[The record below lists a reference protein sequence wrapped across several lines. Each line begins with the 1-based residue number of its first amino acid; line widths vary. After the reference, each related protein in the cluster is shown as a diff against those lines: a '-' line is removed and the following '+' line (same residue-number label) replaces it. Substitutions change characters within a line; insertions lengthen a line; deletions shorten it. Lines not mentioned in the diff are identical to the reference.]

1 MERELAMNDN
11 NRESL
16 DRSYRNRFAAFHEL
30 MRYRIRDVLMV
41 SSLYDSFILGE
52 EGGLYELLVNEY
64 MGLNLSHPPEITR
77 VSSGRQALDR
87 VVRGAPV
94 DLILTTLHL
103 EDMHAVEF
111 ARRVRAAGIRKPLVL
126 LTYDNRELND
136 LISRHDVTPFDK
148 VYLWQGNFRILL
160 AIIKTIE
167 DKRNLEH
174 DTKLVGVQSII
185 LIEDSVKFYSSYLP
199 IIYTELMKHSHRVI
213 EEGVN
218 LTHKML
224 RMRARPK
231 ILLCE
236 TYEEAWQYFQTYHET
251 VLGVISDVQFPHLG
265 VADPRAGVEF
275 AGEVK
280 KSHPDIPILL
290 QSNKAEM
297 EAVAHEVGAS
307 FLLKNSPRLLH
318 QLRQFM
324 KQYFSFGDFV
334 FCMPDGTEVD
344 RAHNLHEL
352 EEKLHTVPD
361 ESLIFHAQRNHFSNW
376 LKARTEF
383 YLAHRLRPQ
392 KVTDFSSVAGL
403 RKSLISYLHEYSQS
417 QHRGTIVDFD
427 PETFDAES
435 GFTRLGGGSLGGK
448 GRGLAFLDT
457 LLNMSRIR
465 DEFKGI
471 SIDVPPTV
479 IIETDVFD
487 SFVERNELGDFAL
500 ESSDDTK
507 ILMEFLKA
515 PLPDHII
522 PWLREMLKTVTYPL
536 AVRSSSLF
544 EDSQYQPF
552 AGVYETVM
560 VPNNHR
566 DLDIRL
572 QELLSAIKRVYAST
586 FYNRAKGYFKAT
598 PYRLEEEKM
607 AVVIQKLVGSH
618 HENRFYPDIS
628 GVARSHNFYPV
639 GPMKADDGI
648 VSIALGLGVIVVE
661 GGLTIR
667 FCPRYPKHQVQFSSV
682 EDVINYS
689 QRDFFALDIPSPDA
703 DYSPLAEPR
712 LIQPGLHM
720 AEKDG
725 VLGTIG
731 STYSAD
737 NDAIYDGISRKGL
750 RIISFASILKYD
762 YFPLAAILDRLLDL
776 ARWGMSAPI
785 EIEFSVNLS
794 VPKGQPTQFRV
805 LQLRPMVVSHEREQ
819 LDLDAI
825 PGDRLI
831 CRSGQVLG
839 NGLISTVRDIVMV
852 NFDTFDRS
860 RLVEVAREVAKFNL
874 ELTEEARPYLLIGI
888 GRWGSA
894 DPWLGIPVTWDEIS
908 GARAIVETGFRE
920 IKVAPSQGTHFFQ
933 NLNAFQVGYF
943 TVNANTESEFL
954 NWDWLN
960 AHPVYK
966 QRTLTRRLKFDSP
979 IEIRM
984 NGHSSSGIII
994 KPKS

>member
-1 MERELAMNDN
+1 MNQDDREI
-11 NRESL
+11 L

-30 MRYRIRDVLMV
+30 MRNRIRDVLMV

-77 VSSGRQALDR
+77 VSSGRKALER
-87 VVRGAPV
+87 IVQGTPI

-136 LISRHDVTPFDK
+136 LINRHGVASFDK

-160 AIIKTIE
+160 AIIKAIE
-167 DKRNLEH
+167 DKLNVQH
-174 DTKLVGVQSII
+174 DTHLVGVQSII

-199 IIYTELMKHSHRVI
+199 IIYTELMRHSHRVI

-218 LTHKML
+218 LPHKML

-251 VLGVISDVQFPHLG
+251 VLGVISDVRFPHG
-265 VADPRAGVEF
+265 GEIDPQAGIEF
-275 AGEVK
+275 AKNVK

-290 QSNKAEM
+290 QSNKTEM
-297 EAVAHEVGAS
+297 EAVAHAVGAS
-307 FLLKNSPRLLH
+307 FLLKDSPRLLH

-324 KQYFSFGDFV
+324 KKYFSFGDFV
-334 FCMPDGTEVD
+334 FCMPDGAEVD
-344 RAHNLHEL
+344 RARNLHEL

-361 ESLIFHAQRNHFSNW
+361 DSLIFHAQRNHFSNW

-383 YLAHRLRPQ
+383 YLAHQLRPQ
-392 KVTDFSSVAGL
+392 KVSDFSSVTEI
-403 RKSLISYLHEYSQS
+403 RKSLISHLHEYSRS
-417 QHRGTIVDFD
+417 QYRGTITDFD
-427 PETFDAES
+427 PETFDPEIS
-435 GFTRLGGGSLGGK
+435 FTRLGGGSLGGK
-448 GRGLAFLDT
+448 GRGLAFVDT

-465 DEFKGI
+465 DEFRDI
-471 SIDVPPTV
+471 SIAVPPT
-479 IIETDVFD
+479 IILETDVFD
-487 SFVERNELGDFAL
+487 SFVERNDLGDFAL

-507 ILMEFLKA
+507 ILNQFLKA
-515 PLPDHII
+515 PMPDHIVA
-522 PWLREMLKTVTYPL
+522 WLRELLNTVTYPL

-552 AGVYETVM
+552 AGVYETCM
-560 VPNNHR
+560 LPNNHR

-572 QELLSAIKRVYAST
+572 QELLSAIRRVYAST

-598 PYRLEEEKM
+598 PYLLEEEKM
-607 AVVIQKLVGSH
+607 AVVIQKLVGSR
-618 HENRFYPDIS
+618 HEDRFYPDLS

-648 VSIALGLGVIVVE
+648 VSVALGLGVIVVE

-667 FCPRYPKHQVQFSSV
+667 FCPKYPRHQVQFSSV

-689 QRDFFALDIPSPDA
+689 QRNFYALNMPSPEA

-712 LIQPGLHM
+712 LIQPGLHL

-725 VLGTIG
+725 VLGPIG

-750 RIISFASILKYD
+750 RLISFASILKYD
-762 YFPLAAILDRLLDL
+762 YFPLAAVLDRLLDL

-794 VPKGQPTQFRV
+794 VPKGRPPEFRV

-819 LDLDAI
+819 LDLTTVPD
-825 PGDRLI
+825 DRLI

-839 NGLISTVRDIVMV
+839 NGLISDVRDIVTV
-852 NFDTFDRS
+852 NLDTFERS

-874 ELTEEARPYLLIGI
+874 ELTDENRPYLLIGI

-920 IKVAPSQGTHFFQ
+920 IKVTPSQGTHFFQ

-943 TVNANTESEFL
+943 TINANNDDEFL
-954 NWDWLN
+954 DWDWL
-960 AHPVYK
+960 AALPAYK

-984 NGHSSSGIII
+984 NGHNSSGIII
-994 KPKS
+994 KPKSK

>member
-1 MERELAMNDN
+1 MNDN
-11 NRESL
+11 DRENL

-77 VSSGRQALDR
+77 VSSGRKALER
-87 VVRGAPV
+87 LVQGVRV

-103 EDMHAVEF
+103 EDMHAIEF

-136 LISRHDVTPFDK
+136 LISRHDVTQFDR
-148 VYLWQGNFRILL
+148 VFLWQGNFRILL
-160 AIIKTIE
+160 AIIKSIE
-167 DKRNLEH
+167 DKLNLEH
-174 DTKLVGVQSII
+174 DTHLVGVQSII

-199 IIYTELMKHSHRVI
+199 IIYTELMQHSHRVI

-218 LTHKML
+218 LPHKML

-251 VLGVISDVQFPHLG
+251 VLGVISDVRFPHG
-265 VADPRAGVEF
+265 GTIDPQAGVEF
-275 AGEVK
+275 ARNVK

-318 QLRQFM
+318 QLRQFI
-324 KQYFSFGDFV
+324 KKYFSFGDFV
-334 FCMPDGTEVD
+334 FYMPDGTEVD
-344 RAHNLHEL
+344 RARNLHEL

-361 ESLIFHAQRNHFSNW
+361 ESLVFHAQRNHFSNW

-403 RKSLISYLHEYSQS
+403 RQSLISYLHEYSQS

-427 PETFDAES
+427 PETFDPDS

-448 GRGLAFLDT
+448 GRGLAFMDT

-471 SIDVPPTV
+471 SIAVPPT
-479 IIETDVFD
+479 IILETDVFD

-500 ESSDDTK
+500 ETSDDKK
-507 ILMEFLKA
+507 ILNHFLKA
-515 PLPDHII
+515 AMPDYIVA
-522 PWLREMLKTVTYPL
+522 WMRELLKTVTYPL

-544 EDSQYQPF
+544 EDSQFQPF
-552 AGVYETVM
+552 AGVYETCM

-607 AVVIQKLVGSH
+607 AVVIQKLVGIRH
-618 HENRFYPDIS
+618 TDRFYPDIS

-639 GPMKADDGI
+639 GPMKGDDGI
-648 VSIALGLGVIVVE
+648 VSVALGLGVIVVE

-667 FCPRYPKHQVQFSSV
+667 FCPKFPRHQVQFSSV

-689 QRDFFALDIPSPDA
+689 QRNFVALKLPPPDG
-703 DYSPLAEPR
+703 DYSPLAETR
-712 LIQPGLHM
+712 LIQPGLHV

-725 VLGTIG
+725 VLGPIG

-750 RIISFASILKYD
+750 RIISFASVLKYN
-762 YFPLAAILDRLLDL
+762 YFPLPAVIDRLLDL
-776 ARWGMSAPI
+776 GRWGMSAPV
-785 EIEFSVNLS
+785 EIEFSVNMS
-794 VPKGQPTQFRV
+794 VPKGQPPQFRV

-819 LDLDAI
+819 LDLSAVPDN
-825 PGDRLI
+825 RLI

-839 NGLISTVRDIVMV
+839 NGLISDVHDIVTV
-852 NFDTFDRS
+852 NIETFERS
-860 RLVEVAREVAKFNL
+860 RLVEVAREVARFNV
-874 ELTEEARPYLLIGI
+874 ELTEEGRPYLLIGI

-894 DPWLGIPVTWDEIS
+894 DPWLGIPVAWDEIS

-933 NLNAFQVGYF
+933 NLNAFQIGYF
-943 TVNANTESEFL
+943 TVNASNENEFL
-954 NWDWLN
+954 DWDWLRIQP
-960 AHPVYK
+960 AYK
-966 QRTLTRRLKFDSP
+966 ERALTRRLKFDSP

-994 KPKS
+994 KPESN

>member
-1 MERELAMNDN
+1 MNEND
-11 NRESL
+11 RISL
-16 DRSYRNRFAAFHEL
+16 DHSYRNRFAAFHEL
-30 MRYRIRDVLMV
+30 MRHRIRDVLMV
-41 SSLYDSFILGE
+41 SSLYDSFIMGE

-64 MGLNLSHPPEITR
+64 MGLNLSHPPEIKR
-77 VSSGRQALDR
+77 VSSGRHALDR
-87 VVRGAPV
+87 LSRSAPV
-94 DLILTTLHL
+94 DLIVTTLHL

-111 ARRVRAAGIRKPLVL
+111 ARRVRAAGIQTPLVL

-136 LISRHDVTPFDK
+136 LINRHDVTQFDK

-167 DKRNLEH
+167 DKLNLKH
-174 DTKLVGVQSII
+174 DTRLVGVQTII
-185 LIEDSVKFYSSYLP
+185 LIEDSVRFYSSYLP
-199 IIYTELMKHSHRVI
+199 IIYTELMRHSQRVI
-213 EEGVN
+213 REGVN

-236 TYEEAWQYFQTYHET
+236 TYEEAWQYFQNYHET
-251 VLGVISDVQFPHLG
+251 VLGVISDVQFPHNG
-265 VADPRAGVEF
+265 VIDPKAGIKF
-275 AGEVK
+275 ARQVK

-290 QSNKAEM
+290 QSNKAKM
-297 EAVAHEVGAS
+297 EAIAHKVGAS

-344 RAHNLHEL
+344 RARNLHEL

-361 ESLIFHAQRNHFSNW
+361 ESLIYHAERNHFSNW

-403 RKSLISYLHEYSQS
+403 RKSLISYLHEYARS

-427 PETFDAES
+427 AETFDAES
-435 GFTRLGGGSLGGK
+435 SFTRLGGGSLGGK
-448 GRGLAFLDT
+448 GRGLAFLDA

-465 DEFKGI
+465 DEFKKI
-471 SIDVPPTV
+471 NIAVPPTV
-479 IIETDVFD
+479 ILETDVFD
-487 SFVERNELGDFAL
+487 NFVEQNELGDFAL
-500 ESSDDTK
+500 EATDDSEV
-507 ILMEFLKA
+507 LERFLNA
-515 PLPDHII
+515 PMPDYII
-522 PWLREMLKTVTYPL
+522 PQLREMLKTVTYPL

-552 AGVYETVM
+552 AGVYETCM

-566 DLDIRL
+566 VLEIRL
-572 QELLSAIKRVYAST
+572 QELLSAIRRVYAST

-607 AVVIQKLVGSH
+607 AVIIQKLVGDL
-618 HENRFYPDIS
+618 HENRFYPDFS
-628 GVARSHNFYPV
+628 GVARSHNFYPI

-648 VSIALGLGVIVVE
+648 VSVALGLGVIVVE

-689 QRDFFALDIPSPDA
+689 QRNFYALDMPEPDA
-703 DYSPLAEPR
+703 DYPPLAEPR

-725 VLGTIG
+725 VLGPIG
-731 STYSAD
+731 STFSAD

-762 YFPLAAILDRLLDL
+762 YFPLAGILERLLDL

-785 EIEFSVNLS
+785 EIEFSVNMS
-794 VPKGQPTQFRV
+794 VPPGQPKEFRV
-805 LQLRPMVVSHEREQ
+805 LQLRPMVVSREREQ

-825 PGDRLI
+825 PDDRLI

-839 NGLISTVRDIVMV
+839 NGLISNVHDIVTV
-852 NFDTFDRS
+852 NLDTFDRS
-860 RLVEVAREVAKFNL
+860 RLVEVAREVAKFNV
-874 ELTEEARPYLLIGI
+874 ELNEESRPYLLIGI

-908 GARAIVETGFRE
+908 GARVIVETGFQE

-943 TVNANTESEFL
+943 TIGTDSDSAFL
-954 NWDWLN
+954 DWDWLN
-960 AHPVYK
+960 AYPASK
-966 QRTLTRRLKFDSP
+966 KRELTRRLIFESP

-984 NGHSSSGIII
+984 NGHNSSGIII
-994 KPKS
+994 KPTSK